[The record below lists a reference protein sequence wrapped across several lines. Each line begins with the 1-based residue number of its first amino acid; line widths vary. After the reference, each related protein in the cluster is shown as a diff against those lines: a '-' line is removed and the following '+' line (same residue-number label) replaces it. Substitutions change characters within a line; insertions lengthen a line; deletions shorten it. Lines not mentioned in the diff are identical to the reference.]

1 MADARRS
8 QSATR
13 DVGGAEDELVT
24 RLYHRYQQAV
34 YYTQLQ
40 ESVLVSVNPYGAA
53 ADVNGDDVLRE
64 YKRAYRDTRQ
74 SVSGRTLPPHLF
86 GLACNAY
93 FYICLLYT
101 SDAADE

>member
-40 ESVLVSVNPYGAA
+40 ESVLVSVNP
-53 ADVNGDDVLRE
+53 
-64 YKRAYRDTRQ
+64 
-74 SVSGRTLPPHLF
+74 
-86 GLACNAY
+86 
-93 FYICLLYT
+93 
-101 SDAADE
+101 

>member
-40 ESVLVSVNPYGAA
+40 ESVLVSVNPYGA
-53 ADVNGDDVLRE
+53 
-64 YKRAYRDTRQ
+64 
-74 SVSGRTLPPHLF
+74 
-86 GLACNAY
+86 
-93 FYICLLYT
+93 CLLYT
-101 SDAADE
+101 SPSPRDRG